1 MVTSLP
7 MVINFWIKHKQ
18 RIIFALL
25 LSFSVVVSCFA
36 FRGLNASSI
45 AFRHGESLLSQG
57 NVTEALKSFHIA
69 AATSGLRPPLALK
82 LAHAAFLAGDTTLCK
97 NVLTGIISSQSRL
110 TPDVLNAVAGR
121 FDSLEMPLMA
131 LTALRRA
138 GDAVVESE
146 PSALYLAE
154 LESRVG
160 DVVASEMLY
169 RHILNKNSDNIAA
182 SLGLAQLL
190 AWHGRV
196 QEAETLCESVLDRNP
211 HNRKARLVLGRVLT
225 AAGRFDDAIIQYRQA
240 LEETQ

>member
-1 MVTSLP
+1 MIEFC
-7 MVINFWIKHKQ
+7 MRYRQ
-18 RIIFALL
+18 RIFFALL
-25 LSFSVVVSCFA
+25 LSFSVVASCSA
-36 FRGLNASSI
+36 FRWLNTSSI
-45 AFRHGESLLSQG
+45 AFRHGESLLLQG
-57 NVTEALKSFHIA
+57 NVPEALKSFHIA
-69 AATSGLRPPLALK
+69 AAASGLRPPLALK

-97 NVLTGIISSQSRL
+97 DVLTGIIFSQSRL

-169 RHILNKNSDNIAA
+169 RHILNKNSKNIVA
-182 SLGLAQLL
+182 SFGLAQLL

-211 HNRKARLVLGRVLT
+211 YNRKARLVFGRVLT
-225 AAGRFDDAIIQYRQA
+225 AAGRFDDAIIQYRLA